1 MEERRVRPLGR
12 RQGARAHR
20 TACTTA
26 PASSRASAPTRP
38 SAARPSSACPST
50 WTGSHK
56 SAGLYYL
63 EIPYSAE
70 ELREATTELIARNGL
85 RSCYIRPL
93 AFRGYGEMGLYAN
106 SAPVDVIIAVWP
118 WGAYLG
124 DESAGK
130 GIRAKVSSWR
140 RNSPGGAIP
149 HAKASGSYLNS
160 ILAKTESANAGYD
173 EAILLDERGFVSEGS
188 GENIFVVRDGEILTP
203 PHTASILD
211 GINRKSVI
219 QIARDL
225 GYTVVE
231 RDIARAELYLA
242 EEVFLTGTAAE
253 MVPVREIDDHA
264 IGGPGEITRHVQAK
278 FDGRPA
284 RARRGVPRVARLRRA
299 SGRTRRVRATPRS
312 GELPLPPSGRRGS
325 GRARR
330 AARAPPDPSN
340 SKGSTR
346 WNR

>member
-1 MEERRVRPLGR
+1 MDKVDLIWKNGEFLPWEDAQVHVLTHGLHY
-12 RQGARAHR
+12 GTGVFEGIRAYETDR
-20 TACTTA
+20 G
-26 PASSRASAPTRP
+26 PAIFRHPEHLDRL
-38 SAARPSSACPST
+38 
-50 WTGSHK
+50 HK
-56 SAGLYYL
+56 SAELYYL
-63 EIPYSAE
+63 QLPYSSAE
-70 ELREATTELIARNGL
+70 IREATHELIRRNNL

-93 AFRGYGEMGLYAN
+93 AFRGYGEMGLFAS
-106 SAPVDVIIAVWP
+106 SAPVDVIIATWP

-160 ILAKTESANAGYD
+160 ILAKTEASNSGYD

-203 PHTASILD
+203 PHVASILD

-253 MVPVREIDDHA
+253 MVPVREIDDHD
-264 IGGPGEITRHVQAK
+264 IGGPGEITRHIQAK
-278 FDGRPA
+278 FMDALHGRADEYLEWLDFVDVADDAPVDGRD
-284 RARRGVPRVARLRRA
+284 
-299 SGRTRRVRATPRS
+299 
-312 GELPLPPSGRRGS
+312 GS
-325 GRARR
+325 GSGAEEIESANETVGRITP
-330 AARAPPDPSN
+330 AA
-340 SKGSTR
+340 
-346 WNR
+346 

>member
-1 MEERRVRPLGR
+1 
-12 RQGARAHR
+12 
-20 TACTTA
+20 
-26 PASSRASAPTRP
+26 
-38 SAARPSSACPST
+38 
-50 WTGSHK
+50 
-56 SAGLYYL
+56 
-63 EIPYSAE
+63 
-70 ELREATTELIARNGL
+70 
-85 RSCYIRPL
+85 
-93 AFRGYGEMGLYAN
+93 MGLYAN
-106 SAPVDVIIAVWP
+106 SAPVDVIIATWP

-188 GENIFVVRDGEILTP
+188 GENIFVVREGEILTP

-264 IGGPGEITRHVQAK
+264 IGGPGEITRHIQAK
-278 FDGRPA
+278 FMDALHGRAEEYLEWLDFVDVPADKADNGRDGAADRRRGDRVDRRDDRANYPSRLA
-284 RARRGVPRVARLRRA
+284 AGAAGSGRAPRARRGPGTDRV
-299 SGRTRRVRATPRS
+299 
-312 GELPLPPSGRRGS
+312 
-325 GRARR
+325 
-330 AARAPPDPSN
+330 PPDL
-340 SKGSTR
+340 GS
-346 WNR
+346 